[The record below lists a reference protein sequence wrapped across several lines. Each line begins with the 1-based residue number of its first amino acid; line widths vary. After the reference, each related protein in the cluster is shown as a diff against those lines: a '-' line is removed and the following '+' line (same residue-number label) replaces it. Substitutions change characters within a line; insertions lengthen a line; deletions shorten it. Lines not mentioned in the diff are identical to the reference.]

1 MKTVA
6 IITTFRQPNWGS
18 VLQAFS
24 LQKVIDK
31 LGYKSVVID
40 YIYPNKF
47 HYSQGKPKYRHSLW
61 YRSKQLVKKVMVLF
75 HVMKHQTTKMDLLN
89 SFIKDNMNCTV
100 AIKKKTSLKTLLPRF
115 DIYVSGSD
123 QIWNPNTMFGDM
135 SYMFDFVPSG
145 SKKIAYASSFS
156 CDEIPHKYENEYRKY
171 LSSYYAISVREQ
183 NGLDLAKKYSG
194 LNNVKL
200 VLDPTLLIEKSAWE
214 KLATKSKKLELPNHY
229 ILFYMLAYT
238 YSPNDKMVELLNYMQ
253 GKYEYPIVSLS
264 ERPLGFEGD
273 FIPIAFKKEVGIYEF
288 LYLFE
293 NADMIVTS
301 SFHGT
306 AFSVNLAKPF
316 IALENG
322 KSQSDDRISS
332 LLRRLGMQ
340 KQLIFTDS
348 IIDENLS
355 PYYNVVEE
363 QHKLEEM
370 RQDSLSYLE
379 SSMRD

>member
-31 LGYKSVVID
+31 LGYKSVIID

-47 HYSQGKPKYRHSLW
+47 HYSQGKPKNKHSLW
-61 YRSKQLVKKVMVLF
+61 YRSKHLIKKFLVLL
-75 HVMKHQTTKMDLLN
+75 HVMKHKTTKMDLLN

-100 AIKKKTSLKTLLPRF
+100 TIKKKASLKSILPSF

-135 SYMFDFVPSG
+135 SYMFDFVPFG

-156 CDEIPHKYENEYRKY
+156 CDEIPRKYESEYRKF
-171 LSSYYAISVREQ
+171 LSSYCAISVREQ
-183 NGLDLAKKYSG
+183 NGVALAKKYSG

-200 VLDPTLLIEKSAWE
+200 VLDPTLLIDKSVWE
-214 KLATKSKKLELPNHY
+214 DLAVKSKKLELPNRY

-253 GKYEYPIVSLS
+253 GKYKCPIISLS

-273 FIPIAFKKEVGIYEF
+273 FIPIAFEKEVGIYEF
-288 LYLFE
+288 LYLFK
-293 NADMIVTS
+293 NADVIVTS

-306 AFSVNLAKPF
+306 AFSVNFAKPF

-322 KSQSDDRISS
+322 KSRSDDRISS
-332 LLRRLGMQ
+332 LLGRLGMQ

-348 IIDENLS
+348 VIDENLS
-355 PYYNVVEE
+355 PYYDVVEE
-363 QHKLEEM
+363 QQKLEKL
-370 RQDSLSYLE
+370 RQDSLLYLE
-379 SSMRD
+379 SSLRN